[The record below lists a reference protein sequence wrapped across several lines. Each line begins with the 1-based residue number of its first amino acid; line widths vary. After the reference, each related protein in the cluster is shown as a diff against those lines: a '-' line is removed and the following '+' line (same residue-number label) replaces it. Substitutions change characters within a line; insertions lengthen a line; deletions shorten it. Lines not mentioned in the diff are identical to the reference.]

1 MIWRHAQRQSKKN
14 RKNQADEC
22 LVFVLNSSVM
32 NRQVLLSCMYLNVM
46 WILILAVYYLVPDI
60 LEKREFYLAELFIA

>member
-1 MIWRHAQRQSKKN
+1 
-14 RKNQADEC
+14 
-22 LVFVLNSSVM
+22 
-32 NRQVLLSCMYLNVM
+32 MYLNVM